1 MDYLIQYKRLRARAR
16 YLIKESKRTTWRT
29 YISSI
34 TSYAPTSVIWRKIR
48 SIRGNRTALTVRGLL
63 VNGNITT
70 SPEEIAEELATHF
83 ADISSSAHYNVDFL
97 RYKNQTEQN
106 PIDFSSRRHEDYNDP
121 FTLPELQEALNRCK
135 PTAPGPDLVHNKM
148 LQNLSL
154 PAQRFLLLLFNR
166 IWIENVFPS
175 GWREAIIPIPKEGK
189 DQSKHSNYR
198 PISLTSC
205 ICKLLERMVNS
216 RLVWVLENKGLLNP
230 IQCGF
235 RKNRS
240 TLDLLLN
247 LSTEI
252 CNSFLRRQHLVAV
265 FLDIQKA
272 YDQTWRYGIL
282 QTLYNWGFRG
292 NLPNFI
298 RNIMTYRVRVGTTLS
313 NLHYQENGVPQGS
326 TLSVILFIIAINSIT
341 EIVRPPIHSSLF
353 VDDFAIYCTST
364 NIEIIEHQLQLALN
378 RLSKFSNTTGFT
390 FSANKT
396 CCVHFCRK
404 YKSHRDPSYF

>member
-1 MDYLIQYKRLRARAR
+1 MGSLKTDFSKVFQQVFQQVPSPSILTGDFNAHNPLWGSTTLNPRGELVEEVAIHTRNFNLLNTGVATHMCMASGTTSCIDLTFCSRSMLHRLEWTVVDDLHGSNHFPILVYIQANTRTETRPSFWVLRKANWEVFTHSIQLPENYTGDVESMATLLENEIIRAAKESIPRNKGKVGQSPVPWWNEEINEAIRSRKRALNKLKQHPTMDHLIQYKRLRARAR
-16 YLIKESKRTTWRT
+16 YLIKDSKRTTWRT

-175 GWREAIIPIPKEGK
+175 GWREAIIIPIPKE
-189 DQSKHSNYR
+189 
-198 PISLTSC
+198 
-205 ICKLLERMVNS
+205 ERS
-216 RLVWVLENKGLLNP
+216 IKT
-230 IQCGF
+230 Q
-235 RKNRS
+235 
-240 TLDLLLN
+240 
-247 LSTEI
+247 
-252 CNSFLRRQHLVAV
+252 Q
-265 FLDIQKA
+265 
-272 YDQTWRYGIL
+272 L
-282 QTLYNWGFRG
+282 QTYLTDQLY
-292 NLPNFI
+292 
-298 RNIMTYRVRVGTTLS
+298 M
-313 NLHYQENGVPQGS
+313 
-326 TLSVILFIIAINSIT
+326 
-341 EIVRPPIHSSLF
+341 
-353 VDDFAIYCTST
+353 
-364 NIEIIEHQLQLALN
+364 
-378 RLSKFSNTTGFT
+378 
-390 FSANKT
+390 
-396 CCVHFCRK
+396 
-404 YKSHRDPSYF
+404 